1 MCAFANETRNNRL
14 GKTSRNFLR
23 GSTVETAIANV
34 VSIFKENHRPDPTTD
49 TFVNRILPLRR
60 QLRGYKDQDLPPKRQ
75 CCLPLTVFKMMS
87 RNANTT
93 LKRAISELAHGALAF
108 AMRSCKYSSVDGL
121 SNEDSRKT
129 KLLRIR
135 NIRFFEGVR
144 EIRRDCHRLTEL
156 ANSVQVTFEFQKNR
170 TKFESIAM
178 RKIDGLTCPVKTWAS
193 IVQRVLS
200 YPRGNKDSPVNLLRV
215 GRQYRQITATEI
227 RNTLRETVKTLGES
241 NLGIK
246 SCDIGTHSIRS
257 TFAMLLYSHG
267 IEKTTIMKLDR
278 WKSDAVISYICANV
292 AGFGKHASLA
302 LRSDP
307 GSDFVNFP
315 RFQPSI
321 NRNTRTSKPTTPNQI
336 FTPDGHSIAHD
347 TTLSS
352 NRYNLRR
359 RF

>member
-14 GKTSRNFLR
+14 GKTSRNSLR
-23 GSTVETAIANV
+23 GSIVETAIANV
-34 VSIFKENHRPDPTTD
+34 VSVFKENLRPDPTTD
-49 TFVNRILPLRR
+49 AFGTRILPLRR

-75 CCLPLTVFKMMS
+75 CCLPLTVFKTMS
-87 RNANTT
+87 KNANT
-93 LKRAISELAHGALAF
+93 KPKQAISELAHGALAF
-108 AMRSCKYSSVDGL
+108 AMRSCEYSSVDRL
-121 SNEDSRKT
+121 NDENSRKT
-129 KLLRIR
+129 KLLCIR
-135 NIRFFEGVR
+135 NIRFFKGIS

-156 ANSVQVTFEFQKNR
+156 ADSVQVTFEYQKNR

-178 RKIDGLTCPVKTWAS
+178 RKIDGSTCPVKTWAS

-200 YPRGNKDSPVNLLRV
+200 YPRGNTDSPVNLLRV

-227 RNTLRETVKTLGES
+227 RDTLRETVKTLGES

-257 TFAMLLYSHG
+257 TFAMLLHTHG
-267 IEKTTIMKLDR
+267 IEKTTIMKLGR
-278 WKSDAVISYICANV
+278 WKSDAVISYIRANV

-302 LRSDP
+302 LQSDP
-307 GSDFVNFP
+307 GSDFANFP
-315 RFQPSI
+315 RFQPPL
-321 NRNTRTSKPTTPNQI
+321 NQNTRTSKPTTPNQTI
-336 FTPDGHSIAHD
+336 TPDDHGIAQD
-347 TTLSS
+347 STLNS